1 MSKRM
6 AGTPTRVAV
15 GAAAAAGAV
24 AAGLAGRALWQ
35 HRRPAGL
42 DRPWGAPPEDLGP
55 LEAFDGT
62 KLAVRAAGPPDGPLL
77 LFSHGF
83 SLDMTTWREQWSDLG
98 DEFRCVALDHRAHGQ
113 SEIPATGDVSLRSMG
128 RDLATVLDALAPDRQ
143 AVVIGHSMGA
153 IAILALAE
161 QRPDLFG
168 PRVAGVVLLGASAAN
183 LLRGAM
189 GNVTELLR
197 PRLGSFATAARRV
210 DRLRRA
216 ILAGPTEVPAIVAR
230 VTQFAPEAPDDVVD
244 HVLHLAERTSSLV
257 WTDGLSEL
265 MRMDFREALSRITVP
280 ALVAVGD
287 QDRVTPPAVA
297 VELAAALP
305 KGKLFLVEGAGHI
318 AMLERP
324 ERLNPELRSFAREA
338 LGLGSG
344 RGKKRQGTSQRA
356 KRKGAA

>member
-1 MSKRM
+1 VSRRATIAS
-6 AGTPTRVAV
+6 AGI
-15 GAAAAAGAV
+15 AAGAV
-24 AAGLAGRALWQ
+24 AAGLAGRALWR
-35 HRRPAGL
+35 HRQPAGG
-42 DRPWGAPPEDLGP
+42 DGTWGPPPEDVGP
-55 LEAFDGT
+55 VEAFDGT
-62 KLAVRAAGPPDGPLL
+62 TLAVRAAGPPDGPLL

-98 DEFRCVALDHRAHGQ
+98 DEFRCVALDHRAHGR
-113 SEIPATGDVSLRSMG
+113 SDVPSTGDVSLRAMG
-128 RDLATVLDALAPDRQ
+128 RDVATVLDAVAQDRR

-153 IAILALAE
+153 MAILALAE

-168 PRVAGVVLLGASAAN
+168 ERIAGAVFLGASASD

-189 GNVTELLR
+189 GGVTDLLR
-197 PRLGSFATAARRV
+197 PRLGSLAAAARRV
-210 DRLRRA
+210 DRLRKA
-216 ILAGPTEVPAIVAR
+216 ILAGPAEVPAIVAR

-265 MRMDFREALSRITVP
+265 MGMDFRHALARITVP

-305 KGKLFLVEGAGHI
+305 AGRLFIVEGAGHI

-324 ERLNPELRSFAREA
+324 ARLNPELRSFIRDVLEP
-338 LGLGSG
+338 GSG
-344 RGKKRQGTSQRA
+344 RGRKG
-356 KRKGAA
+356 RKGAA

>member
-1 MSKRM
+1 MKKAMSN
-6 AGTPTRVAV
+6 APRVAV
-15 GAAAAAGAV
+15 GAAAAAGVV
-24 AAGLAGRALWQ
+24 AAGLAGRALWRQ
-35 HRRPAGL
+35 RHPPGG
-42 DRPWGAPPEDLGP
+42 DRAWGPPPEDLGP
-55 LEAFDGT
+55 IEAFDGT
-62 KLAVRAAGPPDGPLL
+62 ELAVRAAGPPDGPIL

-98 DEFRCVALDHRAHGQ
+98 DEFRCIALDHRAHGR
-113 SEIPATGDVSLRSMG
+113 SEVPGTGDVSLRSMG
-128 RDLATVLDALAPDRQ
+128 RDLATVLDAVASDRR
-143 AVVIGHSMGA
+143 VVLIGHSMGA
-153 IAILALAE
+153 MAILALAE

-168 PRVAGVVLLGASAAN
+168 PRIGGVVFLGTSASN

-189 GNVTELLR
+189 GGVTHLLR
-197 PRLGSFATAARRV
+197 PRVGSMAAAARRV

-216 ILAGPTEVPAIVAR
+216 ILAGPAEVPAIVAR
-230 VTQFAPEAPDDVVD
+230 VTQFAPEASDDVVD
-244 HVLHLAERTSSLV
+244 HVLHLAEHTTSLV

-265 MRMDFREALSRITVP
+265 MRMDFRHALARITVP

-305 KGKLFLVEGAGHI
+305 NGRLFLVEGAGHI

-338 LGLGSG
+338 LSVGAARG
-344 RGKKRQGTSQRA
+344 RKRQGTSQRT
-356 KRKGAA
+356 RKSGAA